1 MIKLNSRF
9 LVIFCLL
16 VSHLEGV
23 ERLKDFRS
31 TEQKLALLGFKTE
44 TVEADIEK
52 KYTEEFR
59 KEINRYSKSYGTSS
73 ISAFSLPDS
82 SKGKY
87 FAPVGGALSEDQRKF
102 LVKAAKDNS
111 IDIIVLGSLSQQ
123 GLKVDAELQLY
134 DARIDTLSGIEK
146 ASLLVTEEKKE
157 LDQLVYKLMNYM
169 DRDGFVHQTS
179 QDILLAP
186 VAAVSSSQ
194 KVSNGNQSD
203 DYSINPTAL
212 SGGLLAGEV
221 NIGGDKR
228 PYWETWW
235 FWGLIGG
242 GLIAA
247 SGLSYYFLVVNQPP
261 NTSKIE
267 FRIP

>member
-1 MIKLNSRF
+1 MMKFISRV
-9 LVIFCLL
+9 LVISCLL
-16 VSHLEGV
+16 GPHLEGV
-23 ERLKDFRS
+23 ERLKDFRA
-31 TEQKLALLGFKTE
+31 TDQKLALLGVKTE
-44 TVEADIEK
+44 TVEAEIEK
-52 KYTEEFR
+52 KYIEEFR
-59 KEINRYSKSYGTSS
+59 KAINRYSKSYGTSS
-73 ISAFSLPDS
+73 ISGFTLPDS

-87 FAPVGGALSEDQRKF
+87 FAPVAGTLSEDQRKF
-102 LVKAAKDNS
+102 LVKASKDNS

-134 DARIDTLSGIEK
+134 DARIDTFSGIEK
-146 ASLLVTEEKKE
+146 GSLLVTEEQKE

-186 VAAVSSSQ
+186 VGAVSSSQ
-194 KVSNGNQSD
+194 KISNGSQSD
-203 DYSINPTAL
+203 DYSINPTSL

-235 FWGLIGG
+235 FWTLIGG
-242 GLIAA
+242 GLVAA

-261 NTSKIE
+261 NTAKVE